1 MWLVDKMLDMVRL
14 TDDGGYDDEDEGYGY
29 EEDDDDGEDGG
40 RYSAR
45 DRRYASSR
53 ETGREERR
61 PARKSSTGGTGRT
74 GDARLSVRQGSRRNT
89 RRDGVREICLVKP
102 ESFEDSAD
110 AARYLLAGI
119 VVILDIKGTGADLAQ
134 RVVDFLCGTV
144 YAVDGDIKS
153 ISTGIFIAAPAGVD
167 LTGEF
172 GDMSALAG
180 LDSQAVAGNLRWMAA
195 GRAAAGASPGMGQA
209 QAYRA
214 AV

>member
-14 TDDGGYDDEDEGYGY
+14 TDDGGYDDEDEEYGY

-45 DRRYASSR
+45 DRRYASSG

-61 PARKSSTGGTGRT
+61 PARTGGTGRT
-74 GDARLSVRQGSRRNT
+74 GDARLSVRQGSRLNT

-110 AARYLLAGI
+110 VARYLLDGI
-119 VVILDIKGTGADLAQ
+119 VVILDIKGTGTDLAQ

-195 GRAAAGASPGMGQA
+195 GRAAAGASPGMGQV